1 MFFSFRST
9 ALAAAGLFFSS
20 LLMAQIPGAPGA
32 PAADPVSDAEL
43 EVFVGVYQELQ
54 VINDA
59 AQNEMVQAVEA
70 ESLSIERFTEI
81 QQSQQNP
88 QANVEAS
95 EEELKHYEAGMSKI
109 MEIQMKTQES
119 MIGKIEASDMSV
131 ERYQQIAALLQ
142 NDPQLQQRIQKLMQG

>member
-1 MFFSFRST
+1 
-9 ALAAAGLFFSS
+9 
-20 LLMAQIPGAPGA
+20 
-32 PAADPVSDAEL
+32 
-43 EVFVGVYQELQ
+43 
-54 VINDA
+54 
-59 AQNEMVQAVEA
+59 MVQAVEA